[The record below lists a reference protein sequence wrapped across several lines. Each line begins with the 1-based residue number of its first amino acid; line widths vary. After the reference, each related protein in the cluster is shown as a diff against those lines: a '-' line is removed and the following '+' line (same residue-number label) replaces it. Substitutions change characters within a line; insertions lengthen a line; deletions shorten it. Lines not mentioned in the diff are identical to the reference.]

1 MRSAGIWRRRRSY
14 EGIVNTLS
22 FTASVIG
29 SLAWPVTLLIFL
41 VILLKNGPK
50 LSRFVKSIRFKEFE
64 LTLRDDLEKAKNIAE
79 TIQVTLIASED
90 SKERAASEDKVLA
103 LAQIDPGV
111 AILKSWQKL
120 EQKLTQLIQHN
131 GLIRFTSN
139 REFVQ
144 RLLQLN
150 KITEADVALFDKLR
164 SIRNTVVHAHND
176 KRSMSVAEVVE
187 YGPRVASRNFVTGCL
202 INDVTGS
209 SAACR

>member
-1 MRSAGIWRRRRSY
+1 
-14 EGIVNTLS
+14 VDTLTFIS
-22 FTASVIG
+22 
-29 SLAWPVTLLIFL
+29 SLISSLSWPGTLLIVL
-41 VILLKNGPK
+41 IIVLNNGPR
-50 LSRFVKSIRFKEFE
+50 LARFVKSIRFKEFE

-79 TIQVTLIASED
+79 TIQVTLISSED

-131 GLIRFTSN
+131 GLTRFASN
-139 REFVQ
+139 RQFVQ
-144 RLLQLN
+144 RLLQLK

-187 YGPRVASRNFVTGCL
+187 YDQLIETLVSRFEQIRLEPGYIDL
-202 INDVTGS
+202 K
-209 SAACR
+209 